1 MYISCCKL
9 KHQKYAR
16 ALKEGGVGSRSFIFL
31 NGKLLYFFIGLCD
44 YSDKFP
50 KICCSQYGGECPSIA
65 NFCHQCGQ
73 QLNLNQ
79 VSNVFTA
86 VTSAPN
92 ER

>member
-1 MYISCCKL
+1 MYNSCCKL

-16 ALKEGGVGSRSFIFL
+16 ALKEGGVSTRSFIFL
-31 NGKLLYFFIGLCD
+31 NGKLVYFFLGLCD

-50 KICCSQYGGECPSIA
+50 KIFCRYCCGECPSTE

-73 QLNLNQ
+73 QLNLSQ

-92 ER
+92 QR